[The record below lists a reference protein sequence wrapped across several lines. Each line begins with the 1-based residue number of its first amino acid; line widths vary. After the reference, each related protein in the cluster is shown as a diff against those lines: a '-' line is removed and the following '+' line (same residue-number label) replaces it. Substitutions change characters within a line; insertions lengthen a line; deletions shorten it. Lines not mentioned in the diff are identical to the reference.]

1 MAENITTSNDE
12 AQVEES
18 KPRPSEHTGK
28 YKGRTF
34 VWIVALLLI
43 ISALAFA
50 LYLTGNPSSER
61 TLLLATTTSTAN
73 SGLLDYI
80 LPEFEERYDCTV
92 KVTPV
97 GTGQALEMG
106 RRGDVDVLM
115 VHAPS
120 KEEDF
125 VREGYGTQ
133 RFAVCYNY
141 FVIVGP
147 TSDPADIKNANNV
160 SDAVK
165 IIFSS
170 ESTFVSRG
178 DDSGTHTM
186 EKALWEAAGYDYN
199 SEIDIPENGW
209 YYSVSAGMGNTLVR
223 ANELEAYTL
232 TDEGTFYAYEGSL
245 DLDVVLREDPNLLNQ
260 YSIIPVNP
268 GKFTHVNFE
277 AAWDFVEWI
286 TSESTQERIGD
297 FEANGHNLFVPN
309 ADQDI
314 ADGGTGGDE
323 FAAGSSSDETER
335 VIGITL
341 LTLYMAACSTTIS
354 SLIGIPVGTFL
365 GLRKTKFSSLIKVFT
380 HTLYGLPPVIA
391 GLVIFILLSRA
402 GPLGN
407 LGILFTP
414 TAMILAQVLLIT
426 PLIIGLTASAI
437 SAIPQ
442 MTIDSARTL
451 GARRFSLLKTMLIES
466 RIGIF
471 TGIMIGFG
479 RAISEVG
486 AVIIVGGNI
495 KWHTQVVTTAIVL
508 ETQRGNF
515 DFALILGAILIALA
529 LVTSIVLTVLQGRFK
544 TGKNGR
550 VIFKLRNGG

>member
-1 MAENITTSNDE
+1 MARDVLKEDTNDGKSNP
-12 AQVEES
+12 S
-18 KPRPSEHTGK
+18 KTIDKTRYH
-28 YKGRTF
+28 GRTIT
-34 VWIVALLLI
+34 WIIAFILI
-43 ISALAFA
+43 ISTLGLA
-50 LYLTGNPSSER
+50 LYMTGNPSSEK

-73 SGLLDYI
+73 SGLLDEI
-80 LPEFEERYDCTV
+80 IPDFEEKYDCTV

-115 VHAPS
+115 VHAPMD
-120 KEEDF
+120 EEEF
-125 VREGYGTQ
+125 VGEGYGTQ
-133 RFAVCYNY
+133 RYPVCYNY

-147 TSDPADIKNANNV
+147 SSDPADVNNAVNV
-160 SDAVK
+160 SDAMK
-165 IIFSS
+165 KIFSTQS
-170 ESTFVSRG
+170 KFASRG
-178 DDSGTHTM
+178 DDSGTHTK
-186 EKALWEAAGYDYN
+186 EKMLWEVAGFDYS
-199 SEIDIPENGW
+199 SEIDIFENDW
-209 YYSVSAGMGNTLVR
+209 YLSFSAGMGTTLTN
-223 ANELEAYTL
+223 ANVEQAYTL
-232 TDEGTFYAYEGSL
+232 SDEGTFYAYEGDL
-245 DLDVVLREDPNLLNQ
+245 DLEIALREDPILLNQ
-260 YSIIPVNP
+260 YSVIPVNP
-268 GKFTHVNFE
+268 GKFLHVNYRLSW
-277 AAWDFVEWI
+277 AFVEWI
-286 TSESTQERIGD
+286 TSENTQERIGD

-309 ADQDI
+309 ADRDI
-314 ADGGTGGDE
+314 ADDGTGGDVS
-323 FAAGSSSDETER
+323 ATDPSSDETER

-354 SLIGIPVGTFL
+354 SLIGIPIGTYL
-365 GLRKTKFSSLIKVFT
+365 GLRRTKFAALIKVFT

-402 GPLGN
+402 GPLGS

-414 TAMILAQVLLIT
+414 TAMIIAQVLLVT

-451 GARRFSLLKTMLIES
+451 GARRFNLLKTMLSES

-471 TGIMIGFG
+471 TAVMIGFG

-495 KWHTQVVTTAIVL
+495 KWHTQVLTTAIVL

-515 DFALILGAILIALA
+515 DFALILGAILITLA
-529 LVTSIVLTVLQGRFK
+529 LVTSIVLTIFQGRFK
-544 TGKNGR
+544 TKKNGR
-550 VIFKLRNGG
+550 SILRLKNGG